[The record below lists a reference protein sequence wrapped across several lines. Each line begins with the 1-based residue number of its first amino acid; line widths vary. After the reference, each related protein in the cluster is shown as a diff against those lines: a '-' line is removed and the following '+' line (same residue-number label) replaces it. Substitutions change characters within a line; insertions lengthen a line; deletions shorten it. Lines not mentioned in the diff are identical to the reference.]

1 MTTVSLIVA
10 YSRNRVIGK
19 DNQLPWKLPGDL
31 AHFKR
36 QTVGKPI
43 IMGRKTWESL
53 GRPLPGRTNIVV
65 SRSAQTMD
73 TAALESRF
81 AGAVVVDTIDAAFL
95 AAGDVPEICL
105 IGGAQLY
112 ADALDK
118 VDRIVATEI
127 DIEID
132 GDAFFPELDPGV
144 WVETDREPQPP
155 ENNLRYDF
163 VIYQRKR

>member
-43 IMGRKTWESL
+43 IMGRKTWQSL

-65 SRSAQTMD
+65 SRSASSLDAGT
-73 TAALESRF
+73 LESRF
-81 AGAVVVDTIDAAFL
+81 AGALVVTTIDEAFA

-118 VDRIVATEI
+118 VDQIVATEI

-132 GDAFFPELDPGV
+132 GDAFFPELDPAV

-155 ENNLRYDF
+155 ENNLTYDF

>member
-1 MTTVSLIVA
+1 MSAVSLIVA

-19 DNQLPWKLPGDL
+19 DNQLPWKLPADL

-36 QTVGKPI
+36 QTLGKPI
-43 IMGRKTWESL
+43 IMGKKTWVSL
-53 GRPLPGRTNIVV
+53 GRPLPGRLNIVV
-65 SRSAQTMD
+65 SRSGEGDFTGAQLVGSID
-73 TAALESRF
+73 SALEI
-81 AGAVVVDTIDAAFL
+81 AGN
-95 AAGDVPEICL
+95 VPEVCI

-112 ADALDK
+112 QDALER

-132 GDAFFPELDPGV
+132 GDAFFPTLDPKI
-144 WVETDREPQPP
+144 WVETDRQPQPP

-163 VIYQRKR
+163 VEYRRKP

>member
-36 QTVGKPI
+36 QTLGKPI
-43 IMGRKTWESL
+43 IMGRKTWLSL

-65 SRSAQTMD
+65 SRSGQGDFT
-73 TAALESRF
+73 
-81 AGAVVVDTIDAAFL
+81 GAVLVDSIDAAFD
-95 AAGDVPEICL
+95 AAGDVDEVCV

-112 ADALDK
+112 ADALSK
-118 VDRIVATEI
+118 VDKIVATEI
-127 DIEID
+127 DIEIQ
-132 GDAFFPELDPGV
+132 GDAFFPELDPKI
-144 WVETDREPQPP
+144 WVESDRQAQPP
-155 ENNLRYDF
+155 ENNLTYAF
-163 VIYQRKR
+163 VEYRKRA